1 MGQIDG
7 RKRRLGNPIKYLRLY
22 SLVLELASLNP
33 GLKQGI
39 FERMSWLNGSFF
51 GGDDWGF
58 IKEEVKTYLNGT
70 NVVT

>member
-1 MGQIDG
+1 
-7 RKRRLGNPIKYLRLY
+7 
-22 SLVLELASLNP
+22 
-33 GLKQGI
+33 
-39 FERMSWLNGSFF
+39 MSWLNGSFF